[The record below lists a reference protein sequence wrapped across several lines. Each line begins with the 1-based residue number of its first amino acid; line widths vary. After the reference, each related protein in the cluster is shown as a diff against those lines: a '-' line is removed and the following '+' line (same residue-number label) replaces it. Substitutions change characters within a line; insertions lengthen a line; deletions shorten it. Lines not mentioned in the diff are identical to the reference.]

1 MVKLKIGTSFYFVA
15 ARDQFLL
22 TVPRRDA
29 PKSGEPIMLWV
40 PNQWTCYVSAWI
52 KIFRP
57 SLTKNM
63 KTPSSHLW
71 LNQDGSPRKNLNG
84 IVDSVRKRY
93 RYLHVS
99 RRIVRSCMTWS
110 VPTVSWHQTGCCL
123 HAFPRCWLLRVA
135 CSCVLPRAGMSP
147 TRP

>member
-1 MVKLKIGTSFYFVA
+1 MVKLKIGTSFYFVP

-40 PNQWTCYVSAWI
+40 PKEWTRYVSAWI
-52 KIFRP
+52 TIFRP

-84 IVDSVRKRY
+84 IVDSVRKR
-93 RYLHVS
+93 S
-99 RRIVRSCMTWS
+99 
-110 VPTVSWHQTGCCL
+110 
-123 HAFPRCWLLRVA
+123 
-135 CSCVLPRAGMSP
+135 
-147 TRP
+147 